1 LNSNLIAAG
10 TSLAYASFGRWVAE
24 CSNPHCDSAVDDETQ
39 LWKFAPGFQCVECG
53 HKTEVIWPAAEM
65 VYGVERLLLLRPAR
79 KYQNWFPGETLTELQ
94 MENTLHGIYDF
105 LELEAAP
112 GTTLMSVTDTEL
124 RVDMLPVLNPRRE
137 LRAVER

>member
-1 LNSNLIAAG
+1 MNSLIAVG
-10 TSLAYASFGRWVAE
+10 TSLVYANHGRWVAE

-65 VYGVERLLLLRPAR
+65 VYGIERLLLLRPAR
-79 KYQNWFPGETLTELQ
+79 KYQNWRPGETLTELQ

-105 LELEAAP
+105 LNPAEAIP
-112 GTTLMSVTDTEL
+112 GKVLMAVTDTEL
-124 RVDMLPVLNPRRE
+124 GVDMLPVLNPRRE
-137 LRAVER
+137 LLAVNP